1 MLQALRNKLFGETN
15 VKKENVTFLKK
26 YNAARVY
33 VGTVSGCGQYGDDW
47 EEVINYVVL
56 SGKVK
61 AKRLRPLELS
71 GNLSGIFETFVLYPV
86 SDKAEIEV
94 LKNAACAATERI
106 ILYKYKGIGKS
117 IMYKQRL

>member
-1 MLQALRNKLFGETN
+1 MIHALMNKLFGETN
-15 VKKENVTFLKK
+15 VKKENVTFLKKYDTVKK

-47 EEVINYVVL
+47 EEEINYVVL
-56 SGKVK
+56 SGRVK
-61 AKRLRPLELS
+61 AKRLRPFELS
-71 GNLSGIFETFVLYPV
+71 GNLTGIFETFVLYPV
-86 SDKAEIEV
+86 SDKAEIKV
-94 LKNAACAATERI
+94 ATEKI